1 MIICILEIKIHIDQ
15 EFVQR
20 NKTKK
25 LVKHTPLSKHAFQY
39 YAKFISCKLKV
50 REN

>member
-1 MIICILEIKIHIDQ
+1 MNICILEIKIDRDQ

-20 NKTKK
+20 NQTKK